1 MKKVQNYTNKV
12 YRLKRDAAPLSFML
26 PTRHTRRFT
35 LLWFDEEKGV
45 QRALRYARNQKTPF
59 EDEQDGNAI
68 LEPIIFEDG
77 FLRVNKENQVLQK
90 FLEYHPQNGIKFEE
104 VDNSKKATKEV
115 DVMMTQV
122 DALVEAKNLS
132 IEELETLTRVVFNRN
147 PDSVSTQEMKRD
159 MLVYARNNPQE
170 FMSIVSDPI
179 LTLQAKVHKFFDEGF
194 LKYRNKNKEVWY
206 NTKTNKT
213 KLCTIPYGEDSIFIV
228 SSFFQSDDGIESLK
242 HLENLLDK

>member
-26 PTRHTRRFT
+26 PTRHTRRFP

-147 PDSVSTQEMKRD
+147 PDSISTQEMKRD

-194 LKYRNKNKEVWY
+194 LKYRNKNKEVWF

>member
-26 PTRHTRRFT
+26 PTRHTRRFP

-77 FLRVNKENQVLQK
+77 FLRVNKENQVLQQ
-90 FLEYHPQNGIKFEE
+90 FLEYHPQNGVKFEE

-147 PDSVSTQEMKRD
+147 PDSISTQEMKRD

-194 LKYRNKNKEVWY
+194 LKYRNKNKEVWF

>member
-26 PTRHTRRFT
+26 PTRHTRRFP

-90 FLEYHPQNGIKFEE
+90 FLEYHPQNGVKFEE

>member
-1 MKKVQNYTNKV
+1 
-12 YRLKRDAAPLSFML
+12 
-26 PTRHTRRFT
+26 
-35 LLWFDEEKGV
+35 
-45 QRALRYARNQKTPF
+45 
-59 EDEQDGNAI
+59 
-68 LEPIIFEDG
+68 
-77 FLRVNKENQVLQK
+77 
-90 FLEYHPQNGIKFEE
+90 
-104 VDNSKKATKEV
+104 
-115 DVMMTQV
+115 MMTQV

>member
-26 PTRHTRRFT
+26 PTRHTRRFP

-194 LKYRNKNKEVWY
+194 LKYRNNNKEVWF

>member
-26 PTRHTRRFT
+26 PTRHTRRFP

>member
-26 PTRHTRRFT
+26 PTRHTRRFP

-90 FLEYHPQNGIKFEE
+90 FLEYHPQNGVKFEE

-194 LKYRNKNKEVWY
+194 LKYRNKNKEVWF

>member
-26 PTRHTRRFT
+26 PTRHTRRFP

-90 FLEYHPQNGIKFEE
+90 FLEYHPQNGVKFEE

-147 PDSVSTQEMKRD
+147 PDSISTQEMKRD

-194 LKYRNKNKEVWY
+194 LKYRNKNKEVWF

>member
-26 PTRHTRRFT
+26 PTRHTRRFP

-194 LKYRNKNKEVWY
+194 LKYRNKNKEVWF